1 MQDNLEVLRLGLFEI
16 SSDGKVLYYKP
27 EGVARDGADAM
38 VGRNLFGEVIT
49 PDNVQEFREL
59 LRNFTRSREPSR
71 SVEFNFLFGST
82 PAPARLLLARMREQ
96 TNGEGRDSIFVHIR
110 KA

>member
-16 SSDGKVLYYKP
+16 SPDGKVLYYKP
-27 EGVARDGADAM
+27 EGPPRDGAEAA
-38 VGRNLFGEVIT
+38 VGRNLFAEVIS
-49 PDNVQEFREL
+49 PDNAREFQDL
-59 LRNFTRSREPSR
+59 LHNFTHGREPSR
-71 SVEFNFLFGST
+71 SVEFTFLFGAT
-82 PAPARLLLARMREQ
+82 AAPARLLLARMREQ